1 MKPQDSVGHKIASI
15 TSYGFMVILALITI
29 LPLVWMAYT
38 SFKPHKD
45 IIENIFSLPKSLYV
59 QNYLR
64 TWEYGRLGIALVN
77 SVIYSSVATVV
88 CTILALMTGYGFAKF
103 RFKRVSAVFYYFFI
117 LGLLITVHSV
127 LVPLYV
133 MESFFGLDDT
143 RIGVLLPY
151 IAFGLPFL
159 VYLATSYIRTIP
171 DALEEAA
178 LIDGA
183 SYLGIFWRV
192 ILPMAQPVVSTMLI
206 FSFLSNWNEFVF
218 VFTLTSRAVLR
229 SLPVAVNAFAGG
241 MARDFGLL
249 FSALMIATIPMIA
262 FYFSFREKIAQGFA
276 AGSIKE

>member
-1 MKPQDSVGHKIASI
+1 MKRHTIVSLC
-15 TSYGFMVILALITI
+15 SYVIMILLALITI
-29 LPLVWMAYT
+29 LPLVWLAYT

-45 IIENIFSLPKSLYV
+45 IIENIFALPKTLYV
-59 QNYLR
+59 QNYAR
-64 TWEYGRLGIALVN
+64 TWEYGRLGISFVN
-77 SVIYSSVATVV
+77 SIFYSSIATLVS
-88 CTILALMTGYGFAKF
+88 TLLALMTGYGFAKF
-103 RFKRVSAVFYYFFI
+103 GFKRLSGVLYYFFI

-133 MESFFGLDDT
+133 MESFFHLDDT
-143 RIGVLLPY
+143 RLGVLLPY

-171 DALEEAA
+171 SALEEAA

-183 SYLGIFWRV
+183 TYMGIFWRV
-192 ILPMAQPVVSTMLI
+192 ILPMARPVMSTMLI

-218 VFTLTSRAVLR
+218 VFTLTSRTALR
-229 SLPVAVNAFAGG
+229 SLPVAINAFAGG

-249 FSALMIATIPMIA
+249 FSALMIATLPMLV

-276 AGSIKE
+276 AGSLKE